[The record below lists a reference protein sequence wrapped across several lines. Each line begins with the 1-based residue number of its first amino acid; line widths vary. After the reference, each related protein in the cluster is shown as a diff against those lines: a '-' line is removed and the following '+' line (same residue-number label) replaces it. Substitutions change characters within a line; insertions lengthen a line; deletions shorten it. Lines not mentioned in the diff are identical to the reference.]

1 MQEGAVAESE
11 EVAETY
17 EFEAEVAKVI
27 RPLAGR
33 FWTGTPQTVKIGRVS
48 KTI

>member
-1 MQEGAVAESE
+1 MQEAAVAESE

-27 RPLAGR
+27 RPPGR
-33 FWTGTPQTVKIGRVS
+33 AILDRDPPDRENR
-48 KTI
+48 